1 MSYIERKNTLIE
13 NTKKLKDIIH
23 LKLKEDVEDLEFFEQ
38 RLTDLNF
45 NVLCLGDFSSGKS
58 TFINNFFLESKVK
71 LPVRATTTTAK
82 LTIVRY
88 GEELKVLVVFNDG
101 TKEEITNDIEETLK
115 NLVASKGSKLHQV
128 EYVEVL
134 LPSDILKDGVIIVD
148 SPGLNDPETER
159 MDITYKFVN
168 QADCILYFMNSQQAW
183 KKSEKDFLEETIL
196 SKNDLDKVF
205 FLLNYWDT
213 LDEDDKE
220 EVIEYVEEEINK
232 SIQVVQKRLD
242 IQKILT
248 PPLIPISA
256 KTGENFDKLKTELF
270 KYLTNQKAENIL
282 NQKVKQFTTYIN
294 KTLENID
301 KKENILSQKKSD
313 LIIEIE
319 KDKEARKKYQKE
331 LFQTEKRIKN
341 NVIKKHEYFIDSLE
355 GAFQSLVDS
364 FEQNLRAEL
373 VNIKNKDEFE
383 QAVTKSFQIVDMK
396 SQSDLAT
403 PIKRFKDG
411 IEAIFNEEMKEL
423 EIPLDSIIDIDFLLS
438 KTITK
443 EGTID
448 ELNTTKAKVAG
459 SLGLLSALVSGGAGL
474 SALTAPTVSLGF
486 FGSIGA
492 SLFGGVTAMST
503 AAVVGVF
510 AAPAAILLGTGY
522 FVLNK
527 ISKEKFQNEILKA
540 IDDIVTKLK
549 GIYAEKIKT
558 MRDEEE
564 QVAQLITK
572 NITNEFKESYQAKFD
587 EYEKMIKIKE
597 SKIDVNMYKDIK
609 SEISLLEME

>member
-1 MSYIERKNTLIE
+1 MKYIEKKNTLIK
-13 NTKKLKDIIH
+13 NTKKLKEIIES
-23 LKLKEDVEDLEFFEQ
+23 KLNTEVE
-38 RLTDLNF
+38 DLNF

-58 TFINNFFLESKVK
+58 TFINNFFLENKVK

-88 GEELKVLVVFNDG
+88 GKELKVLAVLKDG
-101 TKEEITNDIEETLK
+101 SKEEITDDIEESLK
-115 NLVASKGSKLHQV
+115 NLVASKGSKLNKV

-134 LPSDILKDGVIIVD
+134 LPSDILKDGVIIVY
-148 SPGLNDPETER
+148 SPGLNDPESER

-168 QADCILYFMNSQQAW
+168 QADCVLYFMNAQQAW

-213 LDEDDKE
+213 LEEEDRE
-220 EVIEYVEEEINK
+220 EVLEYVEEEINK
-232 SIQVVQKRLD
+232 SIQIVQKKLD
-242 IQKILT
+242 IQKMST

-256 KTGENFDKLKTELF
+256 KTGENFDILKTELF

-294 KTLENID
+294 QTLENID
-301 KKENILSQKKSD
+301 KKENILNQKKSD
-313 LIIEIE
+313 LIIDIK
-319 KDKEARKKYQKE
+319 KDKEAQKKYQKE
-331 LFQTEKRIKN
+331 LIQTENRIKN
-341 NVIKKHEYFIDSLE
+341 KVIQQYESFIDLLE
-355 GAFQSLVDS
+355 REFKSLVS
-364 FEQNLRAEL
+364 HFEQNIRAEL
-373 VNIKNKDEFE
+373 SNIKNKEEFE
-383 QAVTKSFQIVDMK
+383 QTVAKSFKIVDIE
-396 SQSDLAT
+396 SQSSLIV
-403 PIKRFKDG
+403 PIKRFKKG
-411 IEAIFNEEMKEL
+411 LENIFNEEKKKL
-423 EIPLDSIIDIDFLLS
+423 DIPLKDIIDIDFLLS
-438 KTITK
+438 KTVTA
-443 EGTID
+443 EGKID
-448 ELNTTKAKVAG
+448 EMNNTQANVTG
-459 SLGLLSALVSGGAGL
+459 SLGLLSALISGGAGL

-486 FGSIGA
+486 FGTIGA

-510 AAPAAILLGTGY
+510 AAPVAIILGAGY
-522 FVLNK
+522 YLFNK
-527 ISKEKFQNEILKA
+527 SSKEKFQKEILKA
-540 IDDIVTKLK
+540 VEDIVINLK

-587 EYEKMIKIKE
+587 EYKEMIKIKE
-597 SKIDVNMYKDIK
+597 SKIDVNIYKDIK